1 MNKEIEYVMTVRDE
15 INKTEKKIC
24 ITSALPVHSKEDKE
38 GFFVLVRSV
47 VEQML
52 SETATSIKIDLE
64 TLEEAAKNAD
74 KKLTKQI

>member
-1 MNKEIEYVMTVRDE
+1 MSKEIEYVMTVKDVV
-15 INKTEKKIC
+15 NKTEKKIF

-52 SETATSIKIDLE
+52 PETATSIKIDLE
-64 TLEEAAKNAD
+64 TLEYKS
-74 KKLTKQI
+74 KKCR